1 MFSKV
6 SSYFSRLDIKLTIYY
21 TLIVIVLMTAFT
33 GFFIY
38 RLEKSLSKQVDKILR
53 DEGNELLQ
61 EINSEAD
68 IISGCNLFEQ
78 DIAHRKHFPILF
90 RVVTGSGKVI
100 YASKGMET
108 ISLPAL
114 NVQTKTFYSVH
125 PSLSQFP
132 LRIYENRMYL
142 DNSDDFIIQVVTSTE
157 ESVEI
162 LENLGA
168 SIIPALFLI
177 LFLSV
182 ICGMLTAR
190 QPRKIISNIASVT
203 RRISS
208 RNLSER
214 LPVSAARDEIYDLTD
229 TINTM
234 LDRLQNS
241 FKEIQQFTADVSHE
255 LRNPLFS
262 IKGAMEIALSK
273 DRPGQE
279 YREVLQECLER
290 VNGLSKMVNDLFLIS
305 RFELKKVD
313 LDMLCLNFSNIV
325 QRLHGFFL
333 PLAEEKNLTFTIDR
347 CDSVFINGD
356 STRIHQLLNNLITN
370 AIKFTPEQGSVTL
383 SLIADNS
390 TVHLNVKDTGIG
402 IPEREIPYIFNRMYQ
417 VDKARSKT
425 SEGAGL
431 GLHICKRIVE
441 VHKGSIEVINN
452 KDKGVTFTVIFP
464 KAQCG
469 N

>member
-6 SSYFSRLDIKLTIYY
+6 SKYFSRLDIKLTVYY

-38 RLEKSLSKQVDKILR
+38 RLEKSLSKQVDNILR
-53 DEGNELLQ
+53 DEGNELVQ
-61 EINSEAD
+61 EIKSETD
-68 IISGCNLFEQ
+68 IITGCNLFEQ

-108 ISLPAL
+108 ISLPSL
-114 NVQTKTFYSVH
+114 NEQTKTFYTVH
-125 PSLSQFP
+125 PSLSQYP
-132 LRIYENRMYL
+132 LRIYENKIYL

-157 ESVEI
+157 ESAEI
-162 LENLGA
+162 LENLGE
-168 SIIPALFLI
+168 SITPALFII

-182 ICGMLTAR
+182 ICGMLAAR
-190 QPRKIISNIASVT
+190 KPRQIISNITSVT

-208 RNLSER
+208 QNLSER
-214 LPVSAARDEIYDLTD
+214 LPVSAAHDEIYDLTD

-241 FKEIQQFTADVSHE
+241 FKEIQQFTSDVSHE

-262 IKGAMEIALSK
+262 IKGAMEVVLSK
-273 DRPGQE
+273 ERTDQA
-279 YREVLQECLER
+279 YREVIQECLER
-290 VNGLSKMVNDLFLIS
+290 VNRLSKMVNDLFLIS

-313 LDMLCLNFSNIV
+313 LDILCLNLSEIV

-333 PLAEEKNLTFTIDR
+333 PLAEEKKLTFTIDR

-356 STRIHQLLNNLITN
+356 STRIHQLLNNLIDN

-383 SLIADNS
+383 SLIADNA
-390 TVHLNVKDTGIG
+390 TVQFSVKDTGIG
-402 IPEREIPYIFNRMYQ
+402 IPEGEIPYIFDRLYQ
-417 VDKARSKT
+417 VDKSRSGNLRR
-425 SEGAGL
+425 SRAWSSHLQVEL
-431 GLHICKRIVE
+431 LRRIKE
-441 VHKGSIEVINN
+441 
-452 KDKGVTFTVIFP
+452 
-464 KAQCG
+464 ALRL
-469 N
+469 